1 MFEIGFSELV
11 LVFVIALV
19 VLGPERLPKA
29 ARTLG
34 YWMGRARS
42 TVNHLRNE
50 LEREAY
56 SQDMRER
63 MEEQM
68 RALGLDEEK
77 IREARDTLL
86 SPEDIARARRRPEAN
101 EPPAP
106 DAEPPAPA
114 PGIEPATEPMTV
126 EKKHHD

>member
-50 LEREAY
+50 LEREA
-56 SQDMRER
+56 SKQDMRER
-63 MEEQM
+63 MEQQLRE
-68 RALGLDEEK
+68 LGVDEEK
-77 IREARDTLL
+77 IRQARDSLL
-86 SPEDIARARRRPEAN
+86 SPEEIERARRPHTEEQDADAA
-101 EPPAP
+101 EQPPAVSTQ
-106 DAEPPAPA
+106 EKPAA
-114 PGIEPATEPMTV
+114 GTQR
-126 EKKHHD
+126 DD